1 MKILYLSDHNPESS
15 TFIKQDVC
23 YINKIFSIKYFY
35 FHYSELTFNDVE
47 SKLILFPSGSIRSK
61 IKWQLEK
68 NHLIFNWSNSKFRK
82 KLKNEIQ
89 NFAPDIIHCQ
99 FAYEGSKLLHN
110 YMPSCPV
117 ILNFRGYG
125 ASSKL
130 KNRKY
135 VDWLRKVLKLK
146 NIYAVFVS
154 NSLKLNLENH
164 NITFKN
170 EPKILYTGVN
180 LNLFKRVDN
189 SVPEKNTINRNEK
202 FFFTQVGSFNEKKG
216 QELTI
221 RAFKEFLLI
230 NDANHFILK
239 FIGEGRNLKKCIKLV
254 SELELRENVRF
265 LGKMNQSQI
274 VEELKMSNVFVH
286 HSITPPN
293 GDQEGIPN
301 SIIEAMAMELPILS
315 TYHSGI
321 PEAVEHGLNG
331 LLCNEYDIE
340 HYANNMNSIKD
351 WRLLKINREKVIK
364 QFNLDNHSN
373 NLKSY
378 YNEILR
384 KYD

>member
-1 MKILYLSDHNPESS
+1 
-15 TFIKQDVC
+15 
-23 YINKIFSIKYFY
+23 
-35 FHYSELTFNDVE
+35 LTFSGVE
-47 SKLILFPSGSIRSK
+47 SKLIPFPSNSITSK
-61 IKWQLEK
+61 IKWHLEK
-68 NHLIFNWSNSKFRK
+68 NQLIFNCKNSNFGKI
-82 KLKNEIQ
+82 LKNEIQ
-89 NFAPDIIHCQ
+89 NFDPDIIHCQ
-99 FAYEGSKLLHN
+99 FAYESCKLLHN
-110 YMPSCPV
+110 YVPNCPV

-130 KNRKY
+130 KNKKY
-135 VDWLRKVLKLK
+135 VNWLREILKLK

-170 EPKILYTGVN
+170 EPKVLYTGVN
-180 LNLFKRVDN
+180 LDKFKRVEN
-189 SVPEKNTINRNEK
+189 SVSEKNTINENEK
-202 FFFTQVGSFNEKKG
+202 FVFTQVGSFNEKKG

-221 RAFKEFLLI
+221 KAFKEFLLI

-239 FIGEGRNLKKCIKLV
+239 FIGEGKNLKKCMKLV
-254 SELELRENVRF
+254 SELELSKNVRF
-265 LGKMNQSQI
+265 LGKMDQNQI

-315 TYHSGI
+315 TQHSGI

-331 LLCNEYDIE
+331 LLCNEYDIK

-351 WRLLKINREKVIK
+351 WKLLKINREKVIK
-364 QFNLDNHSN
+364 QFNLDNHLI
-373 NLKSY
+373 NLKTY

-384 KYD
+384 NYD